1 MIKGILIAFLL
12 LIIFSIAFY
21 FFHPVFGA
29 NQTKEDFKR
38 YSKVFSNIVNEKFYN
53 TKNIIKESDKK
64 RKSTLKDFLNSE
76 DKRPP
81 KDLKPNKSNQVY

>member
-12 LIIFSIAFY
+12 LITLLMVFY

-38 YSKVFSNIVNEKFYN
+38 YSKVFSNIINEKFYN
-53 TKNIIKESDKK
+53 TKNIKKNIIKESDKE
-64 RKSTLKDFLNSE
+64 RKSTLKDFLN
-76 DKRPP
+76 
-81 KDLKPNKSNQVY
+81 